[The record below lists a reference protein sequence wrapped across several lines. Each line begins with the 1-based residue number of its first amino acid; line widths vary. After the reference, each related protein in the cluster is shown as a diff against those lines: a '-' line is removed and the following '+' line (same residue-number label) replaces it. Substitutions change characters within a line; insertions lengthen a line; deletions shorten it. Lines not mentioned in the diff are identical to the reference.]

1 MELEAQITQL
11 RRLVRS
17 TDFCLTDG
25 AFEETQRLFFL
36 CRQDPKASEELRGRT
51 PEYGRAEYFLNA
63 DGDGSVV
70 ASSQDAVSNYA
81 ETCRVD
87 DSFAGWLQEVLGEP
101 PRLGIARWLAHLV
114 GFRHRS
120 VQLFLDDPVLE
131 EATYLQVRS
140 FDKYD
145 SPGCF
150 DMPVAGHVQGATP
163 LLQSLADELGEELGL
178 DLERDVEG
186 LRLLG
191 GYDHLVTPRRPE
203 YLDVEYATVY
213 RGSLAADAFR
223 RVRFPDG
230 EVAAIAL
237 FRLSEL
243 RTLLRDCPG
252 RVAPGLAGSFR
263 LYR

>member
-1 MELEAQITQL
+1 M
-11 RRLVRS
+11 
-17 TDFCLTDG
+17 
-25 AFEETQRLFFL
+25 
-36 CRQDPKASEELRGRT
+36 
-51 PEYGRAEYFLNA
+51 
-63 DGDGSVV
+63 
-70 ASSQDAVSNYA
+70 
-81 ETCRVD
+81 
-87 DSFAGWLQEVLGEP
+87 
-101 PRLGIARWLAHLV
+101 

-120 VQLFLDDPVLE
+120 VQLFLDDPAHE
-131 EATYLQVRS
+131 ETTYLQVRS

-150 DMPVAGHVQGATP
+150 DMPVAGHVQGTTS
-163 LLQSLADELGEELGL
+163 LRQSIENEFREELGL
-178 DLERDVEG
+178 DLERDVED

-191 GYDHLVTPRRPE
+191 GYNHLVTPRRPD

-243 RTLLRDCPG
+243 RTLLGDCPD
-252 RVAPGLAGSFR
+252 RVAPGLAGSFSMY
-263 LYR
+263 L